1 MLNLLCH
8 VAKRPSPIRRLATA
22 CALAILLSGCQST
35 DTGGLA
41 TSAAPPEISG
51 PAAGAIAGD
60 MVSRLAEQI
69 GQGKATVALK
79 QDGSAF
85 GQALEAAL
93 RGWGYAVVTDQRTD
107 SGAPIISLAYVIMP
121 YDGQVL
127 ARLST
132 SAVELGRAYTVTTS
146 GATPASALSLM
157 RRG

>member
-1 MLNLLCH
+1 MLGLLRH
-8 VAKRPSPIRRLATA
+8 TRDRFGPIRCLATA
-22 CALAILLSGCQST
+22 NILAILLSGCQSM
-35 DTGGLA
+35 DNGALA
-41 TSAAPPEISG
+41 TSTAPPEVSG
-51 PAAGAIAGD
+51 PAASAIAGD

-79 QDGSAF
+79 QDGSPF

-93 RGWGYAVVTDQRTD
+93 KGWGYAVVTDQKTE
-107 SGAPIISLAYVIMP
+107 SGAAVVPLAYVIVP
-121 YDGQVL
+121 YEGQVL

-132 SAVELGRAYTVTTS
+132 SSVELGRAYTVTTS

>member
-1 MLNLLCH
+1 MRTFPPFLTL
-8 VAKRPSPIRRLATA
+8 RPVRAIAA
-22 CALAILLSGCQST
+22 ALALIILLSGCQSIGT
-35 DTGGLA
+35 DSLVAST
-41 TSAAPPEISG
+41 APPEISG

-69 GQGKATVALK
+69 GPGKATVAIK
-79 QDGSAF
+79 PDASPF

-93 RGWGYAVVTDQRTD
+93 KGWGYAVVTDQKTD
-107 SGAPIISLAYVIMP
+107 SGTKIIPLAYVIVP
-121 YDGQVL
+121 FDGQVL

-132 SAVELGRAYTVTTS
+132 DSVELGRAYTVTAS

>member
-1 MLNLLCH
+1 MRNLLRH
-8 VAKRPSPIRRLATA
+8 TANSLGPIRCLAIGSG
-22 CALAILLSGCQST
+22 LAILLSGCQSM
-35 DTGGLA
+35 DTSGLA

-79 QDGSAF
+79 QDGSPF

-93 RGWGYAVVTDQRTD
+93 KGWGYAVVTDQKTE
-107 SGAPIISLAYVIMP
+107 SGAAVVPLAYVIVP
-121 YDGQVL
+121 YEGQVL

-132 SAVELGRAYTVTTS
+132 SSVELGRAYTVTRS

>member
-1 MLNLLCH
+1 MLNLSRY
-8 VAKRPSPIRRLATA
+8 RPNRLRRFRCPAAA
-22 CALAILLSGCQST
+22 CVVAILLSGCQSM
-35 DTGGLA
+35 DGGALVD
-41 TSAAPPEISG
+41 SAAPLEVSG

-93 RGWGYAVVTDQRTD
+93 KGWGYAVVTDQKTD
-107 SGAPIISLAYVIMP
+107 SGSAVIPLAYVITP
-121 YDGQVL
+121 YEGQVL

-132 SAVELGRAYTVTTS
+132 STVELGRAYTVTTS

>member
-1 MLNLLCH
+1 MSVLHHNRNRLGH
-8 VAKRPSPIRRLATA
+8 IRGLAAVCT
-22 CALAILLSGCQST
+22 LAICLSACQSME
-35 DTGGLA
+35 TGRLVN
-41 TSAAPPEISG
+41 SVAPPEISG

-69 GQGKATVALK
+69 GQGKATVVLE
-79 QDGSAF
+79 QDGSPF

-93 RGWGYAVVTDQRTD
+93 KGWGYAVVTDQKTD
-107 SGAPIISLAYVIMP
+107 SGTTVIPLAYVIMP
-121 YDGQVL
+121 FDGQVL

-132 SAVELGRAYTVTTS
+132 SSVELGRAYTVTST

>member
-8 VAKRPSPIRRLATA
+8 CPNRPGPIRCFAA
-22 CALAILLSGCQST
+22 ASALAIFLSGCQT
-35 DTGGLA
+35 VNTGGLA
-41 TSAAPPEISG
+41 TSAAPSEVSG

-69 GQGKATVALK
+69 GQGKATVVLK
-79 QDGSAF
+79 QDGSPF

-93 RGWGYAVVTDQRTD
+93 KGWGYAVVTDQKTD
-107 SGAPIISLAYVIMP
+107 SGAAVIPLAYVIMP

-132 SAVELGRAYTVTTS
+132 SSIQLGRAYTVTTS